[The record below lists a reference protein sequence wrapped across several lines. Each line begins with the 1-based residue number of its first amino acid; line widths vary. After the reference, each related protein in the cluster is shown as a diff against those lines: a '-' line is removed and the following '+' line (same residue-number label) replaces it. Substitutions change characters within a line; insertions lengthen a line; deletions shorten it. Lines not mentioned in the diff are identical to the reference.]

1 MRVISGKYRGKR
13 LISPQG
19 SEVRPTSDKVKES
32 IFNVIQFDVE
42 NSRFLDLFSGSGA
55 MGIEALSRGAREALF
70 ADCSRTSAELT
81 QSNLKGVSENYKVV
95 CRDFRDALYSAE
107 GKWDF
112 IFVDPPYGSDY
123 IQEICR
129 IARQRDMLADGGY
142 IIYERNVDKA
152 YKLPD
157 GMCVKK
163 RKIFGSTC
171 VDYIAVSRGKTAIAG
186 SYDPITTG
194 HLDIIDKAL
203 ETYDEVTVLIAKNP
217 DKEYLFSTEERAEFI
232 RAAVSD
238 YLNVNVD
245 ICDGLVCDYC
255 KAHGIDTVY
264 RGYRSAED
272 LAYEKDMA
280 EFNKAR
286 GLETVLVEGL
296 RPISSTLIREGL
308 ASGSNVKK
316 YLPKQA
322 ANAIMRAYK
331 EKL

>member
-1 MRVISGKYRGKR
+1 M
-13 LISPQG
+13 
-19 SEVRPTSDKVKES
+19 
-32 IFNVIQFDVE
+32 
-42 NSRFLDLFSGSGA
+42 
-55 MGIEALSRGAREALF
+55 
-70 ADCSRTSAELT
+70 
-81 QSNLKGVSENYKVV
+81 
-95 CRDFRDALYSAE
+95 
-107 GKWDF
+107 
-112 IFVDPPYGSDY
+112 
-123 IQEICR
+123 
-129 IARQRDMLADGGY
+129 
-142 IIYERNVDKA
+142 
-152 YKLPD
+152 
-157 GMCVKK
+157 
-163 RKIFGSTC
+163 
-171 VDYIAVSRGKTAIAG
+171 
-186 SYDPITTG
+186 
-194 HLDIIDKAL
+194 
-203 ETYDEVTVLIAKNP
+203 
-217 DKEYLFSTEERAEFI
+217 
-232 RAAVSD
+232 SD

-255 KAHGIDTVY
+255 KVHGIDTVY